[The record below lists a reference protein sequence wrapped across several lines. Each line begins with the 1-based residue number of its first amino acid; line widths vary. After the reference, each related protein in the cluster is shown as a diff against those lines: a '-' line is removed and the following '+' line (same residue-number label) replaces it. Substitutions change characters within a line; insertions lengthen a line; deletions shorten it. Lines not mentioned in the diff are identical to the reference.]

1 MDADAGLIVL
11 TVLDADDV
19 LTLLIAFFVLTVL
32 IVVTLLCSL
41 TIPREDPAMTMLRPF
56 ILGGC
61 PDCDEKLQSLCEE
74 GGLFVSFLRRER
86 DILGR

>member
-1 MDADAGLIVL
+1 MDADDGLIVL

-32 IVVTLLCSL
+32 TPLCSVR
-41 TIPREDPAMTMLRPF
+41 IPREDPAMTMLRPF
-56 ILGGC
+56 ILEGC